1 MPFVDTDSN
10 HAIDEYAFKLLA
22 LSALVFVVSATVV
35 YRWLEDWSWV
45 DSLYFSVVAITTVG
59 FGDLT
64 PSTDASKLFTV
75 GYLLV
80 GISLFTTYLSLRFRY
95 RATKR
100 AKKAKARKQ
109 D

>member
-1 MPFVDTDSN
+1 MPFVDTDSK
-10 HAIDEYAFKLLA
+10 HEIDDYAFKLLA
-22 LSALVFVVSATVV
+22 LSALALVVTATVV

-75 GYLLV
+75 AYLV
-80 GISLFTTYLSLRFRY
+80 IGISLFTTFLSLRFRH
-95 RATKR
+95 RAEKR
-100 AKKAKARKQ
+100 ARRAKSRKQ
-109 D
+109 G

>member
-1 MPFVDTDSN
+1 M
-10 HAIDEYAFKLLA
+10 
-22 LSALVFVVSATVV
+22 V

-75 GYLLV
+75 GYLVV
-80 GISLFTTYLSLRFRY
+80 GISLFTTFISLRFRY

-100 AKKAKARKQ
+100 ANKLKARKQ
-109 D
+109 G